1 MKPVKLTM
9 CAFGPYAEEVT
20 VDFTQLGDNGIFL
33 ITGDTGAGKTT
44 IFDAITFALFD
55 RVSGGDRE
63 VTTLR
68 SDFADPKTKTS
79 ISFTFTHRGD
89 EYTVVRAPSYMRE
102 GFRSV
107 TLATAVLTRNGEP
120 IAERQ
125 RQVDAALED
134 ILRIKYEQFKQ
145 ISMIAQGQFRELL
158 TAGTAERSAIFQKIF
173 MTDAYKRMGE
183 VLKQD
188 ASQSKGDTAE
198 KERAILQHFSGVLCP
213 EEGPVRDRIRAIQ
226 AAGRRTNTVADLS
239 EMQTLLEELT
249 DAQKEGLKEKKWSET
264 ACANT
269 VSTLQEAISAAGRQN
284 KLLDDLDRL
293 RADMDALE
301 AEKPRMAERKERAA
315 AGRRALY
322 LVKPDI
328 DAWRREEDYLKKEER
343 GRLAQEKQ
351 VEAAEADAKRAGEAW
366 KMALPG
372 REKAQD
378 LLHRAASM
386 EEREDKYAERDKL
399 RNDIRTL
406 TLQLE
411 AAHVREERLAAEREE
426 NASLAKA
433 CLAREKALEKA
444 PAELAASSARAQELE
459 RLGRELRN
467 LLSKDVPACERQA
480 GENAAAFGRAEER
493 RLCYDSAARSL
504 REAEHRLELSRL
516 GILAAGLSDGMPCPV
531 CGSTSHPH
539 PACLPENS
547 ATEKEIVLLRERVE
561 KAEADNRK
569 AQAEYAG
576 ARERSLT
583 AFGSLRRRAGEL
595 LADRARFIGRGTD
608 PADGRGFEKTQRK
621 EAETAQGNAA
631 RLGSGLHENGP
642 GTQPADENVFGL
654 SAEEDRSL
662 KDMPSVKHALLQAA
676 SEVREALDEE
686 KARKTRLEAEA
697 RELRDLRDRLIPGNR
712 DREEEIR
719 KSLDEVRRDA
729 ADMNGKKQADE
740 AALSAM
746 PPLPY
751 DTREDAVRARKDLER
766 KAQQILADIEK
777 KEKDV
782 KKAEKTLESGRA
794 DLAVRRQQEENF
806 RKSAKESAG
815 KAEKALKD
823 NGFISLEDYR
833 TAIMDQ
839 AALTAEEKAVRDF
852 ENRLREVEI
861 RLDDARERA
870 AGLVRID
877 TAENEAILEE
887 EKKRLEALHKES
899 AEGYHVLSTNQ
910 KILGVLKEEA
920 GRMETLLHRQGLLER
935 LSSLVNGRGN
945 GLMSLEQ
952 YVQTAGFDSIL
963 AAANR
968 RLRDISE
975 NRYELCRRVET
986 GDRTGRNALELDILD
1001 NFTGKRRPVSTLS
1014 GGESFKASL
1023 SLALGLSDR
1032 ISASAGGISIDTLFI
1047 DEGFG
1052 TLDEQSLGDA
1062 VDMLTSLSTDKLIGV
1077 ISHRE
1082 ELKAGIQRKI
1092 IVSKTRNGSTCRI
1105 DEGY

>member
-9 CAFGPYAEEVT
+9 CAFGPYAGEVT

-79 ISFTFTHRGD
+79 VSFTFTHRGD
-89 EYTVVRAPSYMRE
+89 EYTVDRAPSYTRE
-102 GFRSV
+102 GFKTA
-107 TLATAVLTRNGEP
+107 TLAAAVLTRNGEP
-120 IAERQ
+120 IAEKQ

-188 ASQSKGDTAE
+188 ASQSKGETAE

-249 DAQKEGLKEKKWSET
+249 EKQEEGLREKKLAEET
-264 ACANT
+264 SAEKVRT
-269 VSTLQEAISAAGRQN
+269 VEDAISAAGRQN
-284 KLLDDLDRL
+284 KLLDDLDGL
-293 RADMDALE
+293 NTDTAVLE
-301 AEKPRMAERKERAA
+301 AEKPRMAERKERVA

-322 LVKPDI
+322 QVKPAV
-328 DAWRREEDYLKKEER
+328 DAWRMEELRLKNVVN
-343 GRLAQEKQ
+343 GRLSQEKKVETAENAAGKAREALEEAGQGEGKAQEL
-351 VEAAEADAKRAGEAW
+351 R
-366 KMALPG
+366 LF
-372 REKAQD
+372 
-378 LLHRAASM
+378 AASM
-386 EEREDKYAERDKL
+386 KEREDKYAERDAI
-399 RNDIRTL
+399 RHVIRTL
-406 TLQLE
+406 KEELD
-411 AAHVREERLAAEREE
+411 AARIGEKRLKAEREE
-426 NASLAKA
+426 NASLTKHY
-433 CLAREKALEKA
+433 LDREKALEKA
-444 PAELAASSARAQELE
+444 PEELAVSGARAGELG
-459 RLGRELRN
+459 RLGRELMN
-467 LLSKDVPACERQA
+467 LINKDVPACERQA
-480 GENAAAFGRAEER
+480 RENAGAFSRAEEKR
-493 RLCYDSAARSL
+493 WRYDAAARAL
-504 REAEHRLELSRL
+504 REAQHRLELSRL
-516 GILAAGLSDGMPCPV
+516 GILAAGLSEGIPCPV
-531 CGSTSHPH
+531 CGSTTHPH
-539 PACLPENS
+539 PAGLPENS
-547 ATEKEIVLLRERVE
+547 ATEEEIVLLREQAE
-561 KAEADNRK
+561 KAEADNQR
-569 AQAEYAG
+569 AQAAYAG

-583 AFGSLRRRAGEL
+583 AFESLRRRAGEL
-595 LADRARFIGRGTD
+595 MADCVRLLGEETD
-608 PADGRGFEKTQRK
+608 PAGAGIFAEGRK
-621 EAETAQGNAA
+621 EKEETAQGHTSLEVSGIHGSVAQPSGESSSGQAA
-631 RLGSGLHENGP
+631 AEAGICKDL
-642 GTQPADENVFGL
+642 PA
-654 SAEEDRSL
+654 
-662 KDMPSVKHALLQAA
+662 VKQVLMEAA
-676 SEVREALDEE
+676 SEVREALDTER
-686 KARKTRLEAEA
+686 ARKVRLEAEA
-697 RELRDLRDRLIPGNR
+697 RELAQLRTRLIPGTR

-719 KSLDEVRRDA
+719 KSLDELRRVSADKAGEMA
-729 ADMNGKKQADE
+729 AAE
-740 AALSAM
+740 ATLSAM

-751 DTREDAVRARKDLER
+751 ETKEEAVRARKKLELEARQILEDIEAKR
-766 KAQQILADIEK
+766 KASAEAD
-777 KEKDV
+777 
-782 KKAEKTLESGRA
+782 KALESGRA
-794 DLAVRRQQEENF
+794 DLAVRRQQEESF
-806 RKSAKESAG
+806 KKSEEELAG
-815 KAEKALKD
+815 KAEKALKE
-823 NGFISLEDYR
+823 NGFISFEEYQA
-833 TAIMDQ
+833 AIMPS
-839 AALTAEEKAVRDF
+839 AALAAEEKAVRDF
-852 ENRLREVEI
+852 EDRLREVKV
-861 RLDDARERA
+861 RLAEARERA

-920 GRMETLLHRQGLLER
+920 GRLETLLHRQGVLER

-968 RLRDISE
+968 RLGDISE

-1092 IVSKTRNGSTCRI
+1092 IVSKNRNGSTCRI